1 MAVSA
6 ADIARTRALSAA
18 PVADYSDAAIS
29 AIIALYPKYDSTG
42 LAPDDEDWTETY
54 DLYRAAADI
63 ADQRAAAV
71 ATLYD
76 VSADGAGLSR
86 SQVQAQLYALGTRLR
101 SRASAVLTRA
111 LIEDTNTTDDDD
123 EEGNG

>member
-1 MAVSA
+1 MSVSA

-29 AIIALYPKYDSTG
+29 AIIALYPKYDSAG

-86 SQVQAQLYALGTRLR
+86 SQIQAQLYALGTRLR
-101 SRASAVLTRA
+101 SRASAVLTRSR
-111 LIEDTNTTDDDD
+111 IEDTDTTDDDD

>member
-18 PVADYSDAAIS
+18 PVADYSDAAIC
-29 AIIALYPKYDSTG
+29 AVIALYPKYDSTG
-42 LAPDDEDWTETY
+42 TETY

-86 SQVQAQLYALGTRLR
+86 SQIQAQLYALGTRLR
-101 SRASAVLTRA
+101 SRASAVLTQR
-111 LIEDTNTTDDDD
+111 LIEDTDTTDDDD

>member
-18 PVADYSDAAIS
+18 PVADYSDDAIS
-29 AIIALYPKYDSTG
+29 AVIALYPKYDSTG
-42 LAPDDEDWTETY
+42 LAPDDDDWTETY

-101 SRASAVLTRA
+101 SRASAVLTRV
-111 LIEDTNTTDDDD
+111 LIEDTDTTDDDD

>member
-18 PVADYSDAAIS
+18 PVADYSDDAIS
-29 AIIALYPKYDSTG
+29 AVIALYPKYDSTG
-42 LAPDDEDWTETY
+42 LAPDDDDWTETY

-101 SRASAVLTRA
+101 SRASAVLTRV
-111 LIEDTNTTDDDD
+111 LIEDTDTTDDD